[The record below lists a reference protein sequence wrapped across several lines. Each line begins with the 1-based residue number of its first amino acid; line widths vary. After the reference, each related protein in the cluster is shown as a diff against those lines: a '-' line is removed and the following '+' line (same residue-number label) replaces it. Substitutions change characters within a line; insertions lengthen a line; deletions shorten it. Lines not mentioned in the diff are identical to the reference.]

1 MAIKYTGFIPEN
13 IAPPGAKKFKLVD
26 SSNNKLATSKIPE
39 NLQYPSSELQYSF
52 LALSDVHITYD
63 TAATDFQCA
72 LTFAENQDIKFSCI
86 CGDLTDY
93 GTPAQLSQYKT
104 LVDTYAKTKPV
115 YATSGNH
122 ETVNAAVVDSYL
134 STYTGKPMY
143 YSFGIGTDGTLVEND
158 FEHSGKTYSNNVQ
171 DVFIFVGNYACY
183 DQTAKDFKPG
193 NQFSTEELQWL
204 YETLENNCN
213 KRCIV
218 FQHIF
223 PWGGVGNAN
232 GYYKSNFWR
241 GTTEG
246 TQKQA
251 DCFESLMKHYKNVV
265 WFHGHSHL
273 KFHLQEIDKKA
284 NYSSADG
291 YRSIHI
297 PSLAVPR
304 DIVDGSLST
313 IYADSEGYQVDV
325 FPDKLILRGRDFIDN
340 EQNGT
345 WLPIATY
352 SIDTALQ
359 TISAGTYTDT
369 SGIITVTGSASI

>member
-1 MAIKYTGFIPEN
+1 MGLKYTSFIPEN
-13 IAPPGAKKFKLVD
+13 IAPQGAKFLKLENDNGDV
-26 SSNNKLATSKIPE
+26 LVTSKLPIRM
-39 NLQYPSSELQYSF
+39 QYPSSGKQYSF
-52 LALSDVHITYD
+52 LALSDVHITYN
-63 TAATDFQCA
+63 TAAEDFQRA
-72 LTFAENQDIKFSCI
+72 LTFAENNDVKFTCI

-93 GTPAQLSQYKT
+93 GTAVQMNQYKT
-104 LVDTYAKTKPV
+104 IVDANAKTKPV

-122 ETVNAAVVDSYL
+122 ETINGAVTDAYISQ
-134 STYTGKPMY
+134 YTGFPMY
-143 YSFGIGTDGTLVEND
+143 YSLGISTTGTLVASDVTHTPKIYDN
-158 FEHSGKTYSNNVQ
+158 TVQ

-183 DQTAKDFKPG
+183 DQTAKDFRPG
-193 NQFSTEELQWL
+193 AQFSVDELQWL
-204 YETLENNCN
+204 YETLEANRN

-223 PWGGVGNAN
+223 PWGGVGNAG

-241 GTTEG
+241 GSTTE

-251 DCFESLMKHYKNVV
+251 NCFESLMKHYKNIV

-273 KFHLQEIDKKA
+273 KFYLQEIDKKA
-284 NYSSADG
+284 NYSSEDG

-304 DIVDGSLST
+304 DIVDDSLST

-325 FPDKLILRGRDFIDN
+325 FSDKIVLRGRDFVDTAN
-340 EQNGT
+340 DGN

-352 SIDTALQ
+352 SIDTVLQ
-359 TISAGTYTDT
+359 TVAAGTYTDST
-369 SGIITVTGSASI
+369 GLITIN

>member
-1 MAIKYTGFIPEN
+1 MDVKYTGFIQEN
-13 IAPPGAKKFKLVD
+13 IAPPGAKKFKLVN
-26 SSNNKLATSKIPE
+26 SLGSTLATSKIPE
-39 NLQYPSSELQYSF
+39 RLQYPTNGPQYSF

-63 TAATDFQCA
+63 TATTDFQRA
-72 LTFAENQDIKFSCI
+72 LAFAENQNIKFSCI

-93 GTPAQLSQYKT
+93 GTPAQLAQYKAI
-104 LVDTYAKTKPV
+104 VDNYAKTKPV

-122 ETVNAAVVDSYL
+122 ETINAAVTDSYI

-143 YSFGIGTDGTLVEND
+143 YSFGIGPDGSLIEND
-158 FEHSGKTYSNNVQ
+158 FAHLMRTYSSSVQ

-204 YETLENNCN
+204 YETLENNRN

-223 PWGGVGNAN
+223 PWGGVGNAG

-241 GTTEG
+241 GSTEA

-251 DCFESLMKHYKNVV
+251 DCFESLMKHYKNVI

-273 KFHLQEIDKKA
+273 KFYLQEIDKTA

-291 YRSIHI
+291 YRSVHI

-304 DIVDGSLST
+304 DVVDGSLST

-325 FPDKLILRGRDFIDN
+325 FSDKLILRGRDFIDN
-340 EQNGT
+340 GKDGT

-352 SIDTALQ
+352 NIDTILQ
-359 TISAGTYTDT
+359 TVEARTYTD
-369 SGIITVTGSASI
+369 SAGIITT